1 MHSVHTITDY
11 QTTSTGTTPMLS
23 GFPSLDS
30 AHDIIFR
37 PVQANETM
45 RGSSVQSAEEI
56 YHSPFP
62 GGPSRLTRVALSALA
77 AGASSAA
84 TTYSQ
89 AVIYRE
95 MFTHHQSKQSTADV
109 TEQPTQIVEP
119 STPTF
124 NDALND
130 QHGAAVET
138 DGTELDVPASI
149 SSVPNSNP
157 DQTTETT
164 QGNTGSLEDGILST
178 SPLQNE
184 GLAKSMD
191 ASQQNV
197 TQQSQTT
204 ATTSSTPSNAGT
216 HQKPVPRG
224 NIEQSLLDLKP
235 GAESRGLAALEHRR
249 LGFGSHVLFDFR
261 NTVSGQAFT
270 VPLPIV
276 HGMCVDN
283 YAWLHSASI
292 SENPYGLRDSIL
304 KITPH

>member
-23 GFPSLDS
+23 GFPSLNS

-37 PVQANETM
+37 PVQANATM

-62 GGPSRLTRVALSALA
+62 EGPSRLTRVALSAVA
-77 AGASSAA
+77 AGVSSAA

-95 MFTHHQSKQSTADV
+95 MFTHRQTQHSTADA
-109 TEQPTQIVEP
+109 TEQPTQTVEP
-119 STPTF
+119 SASTF

-138 DGTELDVPASI
+138 DGPELDVPASI

-157 DQTTETT
+157 DQRAETT
-164 QGNTGSLEDGILST
+164 QGNTRSLEDSISAT
-178 SPLQNE
+178 TPLQNKD
-184 GLAKSMD
+184 LAKSMD

-197 TQQSQTT
+197 TQQNQTT
-204 ATTSSTPSNAGT
+204 TTTSPTTSNAGT
-216 HQKPVPRG
+216 RQKPVPRG
-224 NIEQSLLDLKP
+224 DIEVRIRSRGTDIGSGATEHSSSYDQQQKHTRDLGVRLFNQGRQSSFMPIGSAVSGASSNIEL
-235 GAESRGLAALEHRR
+235 
-249 LGFGSHVLFDFR
+249 
-261 NTVSGQAFT
+261 
-270 VPLPIV
+270 
-276 HGMCVDN
+276 
-283 YAWLHSASI
+283 
-292 SENPYGLRDSIL
+292 
-304 KITPH
+304 

>member
-37 PVQANETM
+37 PVQANGTM
-45 RGSSVQSAEEI
+45 RGSSVRSAEET

-62 GGPSRLTRVALSALA
+62 EGPSRLTRIALSAVA

-95 MFTHHQSKQSTADV
+95 MFTHRQSKQSTADG
-109 TEQPTQIVEP
+109 TEQPTQRVEP
-119 STPTF
+119 STSTF

-204 ATTSSTPSNAGT
+204 TTTSSTPSNAGT

-224 NIEQSLLDLKP
+224 DIEVRIR
-235 GAESRGLAALEHRR
+235 SRGTDIGSGATEHSSSYDQQQKHTRD
-249 LGFGSHVLFDFR
+249 LGVRFFNQGRQSSFMPIGSAVSR
-261 NTVSGQAFT
+261 TVSNIQ
-270 VPLPIV
+270 
-276 HGMCVDN
+276 
-283 YAWLHSASI
+283 
-292 SENPYGLRDSIL
+292 
-304 KITPH
+304 